1 VPFLCRTSLIGEEF
15 DMSEEGSF
23 GLSFTE
29 KLFGF
34 ILFVVGLV
42 TTYYTFTSIDAL
54 GSFVGFFGF
63 LSIVIVVLGF
73 FLMIAKTEE

>member
-1 VPFLCRTSLIGEEF
+1 VPFLCRTSLIREEF
-15 DMSEEGSF
+15 DMSEGSF
-23 GLSFTE
+23 GLSFIE

-34 ILFVVGLV
+34 ILFAVGLA

-54 GSFVGFFGF
+54 GSFAGFFGF